1 MAVWLM
7 PDRRRIRALR
17 LSEAVARSIMATNTS
32 RGRASQSRREKVIL
46 GGEDGTDKAMGPRR
60 ALGKIKRRIAPLK

>member
-17 LSEAVARSIMATNTS
+17 LSEAVARSTNAMRTS
-32 RGRASQSRREKVIL
+32 RGRASQSRRERVIREESERL
-46 GGEDGTDKAMGPRR
+46 ER
-60 ALGKIKRRIAPLK
+60 ALALSEAQSASS

>member
-17 LSEAVARSIMATNTS
+17 LSEAVARSIKAMRTS
-32 RGRASQSRREKVIL
+32 RGRASQSRRERVIREE
-46 GGEDGTDKAMGPRR
+46 GERLER
-60 ALGKIKRRIAPLK
+60 ALALSGAQSASS

>member
-17 LSEAVARSIMATNTS
+17 LSEAVARSIKAMRTS
-32 RGRASQSRREKVIL
+32 RGRENQSRRERVIREE
-46 GGEDGTDKAMGPRR
+46 GERLER
-60 ALGKIKRRIAPLK
+60 ALALSGAQSASS